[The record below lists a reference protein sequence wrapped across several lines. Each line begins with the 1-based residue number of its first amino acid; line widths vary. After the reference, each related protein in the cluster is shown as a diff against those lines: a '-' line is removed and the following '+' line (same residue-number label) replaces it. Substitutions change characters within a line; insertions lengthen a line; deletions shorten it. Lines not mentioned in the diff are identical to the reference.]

1 MTTTVPVRISSY
13 PAPRHVIG
21 AGYDIALH
29 QGATRAARVVPGS
42 TRVCVVVAD
51 GGMSTAGSP
60 VAFDLPIA
68 GPSSSCQV
76 WGHRDG
82 AIQVRAAWSPP
93 ALLVSR
99 SHVVMVPETPGTP
112 GVCVMAPGDR
122 LLVLSSTAYDA
133 APERMVRLL
142 HEEPARLLAAD
153 ADDLLEGLFRDVPEA
168 GGAVVTRLG

>member
-1 MTTTVPVRISSY
+1 MTTTIPVRISSY

-21 AGYDIALH
+21 AGFDIALH
-29 QGATRAARVVPGS
+29 EGAARAARVVPGAS
-42 TRVCVVVAD
+42 RVCVVVAD

-60 VAFDLPIA
+60 VAFDLPVP

-76 WGHRDG
+76 WGHKDG
-82 AIQVRAAWSPP
+82 SIQVRAAWAPP

-99 SHVVMVPETPGTP
+99 TQVLMVPETPGSP

-122 LLVLSSTAYDA
+122 LLVLSSSAYEA

-142 HEEPARLLAAD
+142 HEEPERLLAAD

-168 GGAVVTRLG
+168 GGAVVTRVG